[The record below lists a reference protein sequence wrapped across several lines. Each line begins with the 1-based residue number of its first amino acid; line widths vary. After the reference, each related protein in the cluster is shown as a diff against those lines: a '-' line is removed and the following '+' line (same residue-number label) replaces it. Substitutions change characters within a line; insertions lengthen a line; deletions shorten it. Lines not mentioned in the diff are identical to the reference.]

1 MFELTE
7 GDSSDNHFELTDYQ
21 NNAEYDRL
29 KKVFFDAIRAAF
41 GSDINE
47 NYGGDKFGRDE
58 IGKVKQYGAYL
69 IQKRDGELRD
79 GDGIVERYIKEATS
93 CIEKVGGKVLFA
105 KLIAKEGTS
114 LIPLDENGEVCEEE
128 DAKDWLVMPIYTVG
142 WKIDIKH

>member
-7 GDSSDNHFELTDYQ
+7 GDSSGNHFELTDYQ

-29 KKVFFDAIRAAF
+29 KKVFLDAIRAVF
-41 GSDINE
+41 GGDINE
-47 NYGGDKFGRDE
+47 DYGDDKFGRDE

-69 IQKRDGELRD
+69 IQKRDGELHD

-105 KLIAKEGTS
+105 KLIIKEGTS
-114 LIPLDENGEVCEEE
+114 IIPLDANGEVCEEDKAVTWE
-128 DAKDWLVMPIYTVG
+128 TQPIYTVG